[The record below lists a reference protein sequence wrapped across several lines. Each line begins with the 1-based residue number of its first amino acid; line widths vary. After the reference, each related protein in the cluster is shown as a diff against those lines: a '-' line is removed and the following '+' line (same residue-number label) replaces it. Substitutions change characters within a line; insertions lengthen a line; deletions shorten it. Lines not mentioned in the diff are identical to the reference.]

1 MPIRWDSRNKRWR
14 FDFDRVIDGR
24 RFRPS
29 RLLPKGWTQAQADA
43 FDVKEVAR
51 LYAIATGVQQRDP
64 LISEAVLLYLRDKTH
79 LKSHRAA
86 SEHLAAISWAY
97 TGRRMSELSKV
108 AAAVVDNRVVAAV
121 AGGLPEHTLSLS
133 TARNRLALL
142 KAAARWAWKKHK
154 LVDHDPTAQMQLPSV
169 NNARH
174 TYIDRKQMLQV
185 CRACT
190 SWGTQIAIRVAFY
203 AGLRLGEIQRAEPV
217 GDVLLL
223 RDTKNGDVEQCPCTH
238 ASGTCCPTCRW
249 EKKRTVQ
256 KAWERPRQGGPGP
269 RPLPRLAA
277 QHSQPDDQCRR
288 VPAHGGQ
295 GAGPPRCALNRPL
308 QPPDGRH
315 LGCSRGGYR
324 PANFWQITPHIW
336 RRERD
341 SNPRY
346 SKNCTPDFESEAR
359 TLRWARFIGAGASAG
374 GA

>member
-14 FDFDRVIDGR
+14 FEFDRVIDGR

-79 LKSHRAA
+79 LKLHRAA

-223 RDTKNGDVEQCPCTH
+223 RDTKNGDVRAVPVH
-238 ASGTCCPTCRW
+238 PRIRHLLPHLPLV

-256 KAWERPRQGGPGP
+256 KAWERARARVGLGHVHFHDLRHSTASQMINAGVSLHTVGKVLGH
-269 RPLPRLAA
+269 RDARSTDRYSHLTAGTLAA
-277 QHSQPDDQCRR
+277 AVGAIGRR
-288 VPAHGGQ
+288 TS
-295 GAGPPRCALNRPL
+295 
-308 QPPDGRH
+308 GR
-315 LGCSRGGYR
+315 
-324 PANFWQITPHIW
+324 
-336 RRERD
+336 
-341 SNPRY
+341 
-346 SKNCTPDFESEAR
+346 
-359 TLRWARFIGAGASAG
+359 
-374 GA
+374 